1 VGGNAEVVMDSV
13 NGFVV
18 PPDDDA
24 ALASAMKR
32 VLDLPDEDRARMA
45 EQGRQMARG
54 KFEIQ
59 RILDRWEALYG
70 ELLTKKSGQ
79 RIR

>member
-1 VGGNAEVVMDSV
+1 
-13 NGFVV
+13 
-18 PPDDDA
+18 
-24 ALASAMKR
+24 
-32 VLDLPDEDRARMA
+32 MA
-45 EQGRQMARG
+45 ERGRQMARD

-70 ELLTKKSGQ
+70 GLLIEKSGQ